1 MEQRSLYVIF
11 TLKITFK
18 EGGVDSRVIE
28 EIRKIVGKE
37 NVVDSLEERRC
48 YSYDARTD
56 GIVPELIVF
65 PSSAQEVSA
74 ILKLANQ
81 HMFPVIPRG
90 AGTGLTGGS
99 TPVVEGVIL
108 VFTRMNRILEIDQE
122 NLIAVVEPGVVTFAL
137 QQEAAKYGLFYPP
150 DPASYKYS
158 SIGGNVAECAGGPN
172 SLKYGVTRDY
182 VIGLEVV
189 KPTGEILNTGVRTMK
204 GVVGY
209 DLTRLFV
216 GSEGTLGVI
225 TKIIVKLLPMPE
237 AKATILALFSE
248 VEDAARAVSAII
260 AAKVI
265 PSTIE
270 FMDRASV
277 RCSEKASPMGLP
289 ENVGGLLLIEVDGHE
304 ESVGPQVEKIRAI
317 LAEQNVLQCDVT
329 RDPVEA
335 DKLWQARRVLSQAT
349 YNLNPVKI
357 AEDVVVP
364 RSHIPSLIRILEAL
378 EKKYEIPILSFGHAG
393 DGNFHVSIMIKD
405 TPEDRHKAE
414 LAVKD
419 IFAETV
425 RLGGTLSGEHG
436 IGIAK
441 SAYLDM
447 ELSADVIAAMKSI
460 KALFDPNNILN
471 PGKIF
476 NG

>member
-1 MEQRSLYVIF
+1 MDNRIVES
-11 TLKITFK
+11 
-18 EGGVDSRVIE
+18 
-28 EIRKIVGKE
+28 IRGIVGKE
-37 NVVDSLEERRC
+37 NAIDSLEERRC
-48 YSYDARTD
+48 YSYDARTE
-56 GIVPELIVF
+56 GIVPDLIVF
-65 PSSAQEVSA
+65 PSSAQEVSR
-74 ILKLANQ
+74 ILKLANE
-81 HMFPVIPRG
+81 HGFPVIPRG
-90 AGTGLTGGS
+90 QGTGLTGGS

-108 VFTRMNRILEIDQE
+108 VFTRMNRILEIDTE
-122 NLIAVVEPGVVTFAL
+122 NLIAVVEPGVITFNL
-137 QQEAAKYGLFYPP
+137 QQEAAKLGLFYPP

-189 KPTGEILNTGVRTMK
+189 TPTGQILNTGVRTMK

-237 AKATILALFSE
+237 TKATILALFNE
-248 VEDAARAVSAII
+248 VEDAARSVSAII
-260 AAKVI
+260 AAKII

-270 FMDRASV
+270 FMDRASI
-277 RCSEKASPMGLP
+277 RCSEKASPMGIS
-289 ENVGGLLLIEVDGHE
+289 EEIGGLLLIEVDGTE
-304 ESVGPQVEKIRAI
+304 DSIGPQVDKIRKI
-317 LAEQNVLQCDVT
+317 LTDQKVVRCDVT
-329 RDPVEA
+329 RDPVES

-364 RSHIPSLIRILEAL
+364 RSNIPSLIRALEAL
-378 EKKYEIPILSFGHAG
+378 EKKYGVPILSFGHAG

-405 TPEDRHKAE
+405 TPEDRRKAE
-414 LAVKD
+414 EAVKE
-419 IFAETV
+419 IFTETV

-436 IGIAK
+436 IGISK
-441 SAYLDM
+441 SAYLDI
-447 ELSADVIAAMKSI
+447 ELSADVISTMKSI
-460 KALFDPNNILN
+460 KTLFDPKNILN

-476 NG
+476 KDSN

>member
-1 MEQRSLYVIF
+1 VESKVI
-11 TLKITFK
+11 
-18 EGGVDSRVIE
+18 D
-28 EIRKIVGKE
+28 EIRSIVGKE
-37 NVVDSLEERRC
+37 NVMDSMEERQC

-56 GIVPELIVF
+56 GIVPDLIVF
-65 PSSAQEVSA
+65 PSSAVEVSG
-74 ILKLANQ
+74 ILKLANR
-81 HMFPVIPRG
+81 HGFPVIPRG
-90 AGTGLTGGS
+90 QGTGLTGGAI
-99 TPVVEGVIL
+99 PVVEGVVL
-108 VFTRMNRILEIDQE
+108 VFTRMDRILELDTE
-122 NLIAVVEPGVVTFAL
+122 NLIAVVEPGVITFNL

-189 KPTGEILNTGVRTMK
+189 LPTGAILNTGVRTMK

-216 GSEGTLGVI
+216 GSEGTLGVV
-225 TKIIVKLLPMPE
+225 TKITVKLVPLPE
-237 AKATILALFSE
+237 AKATILALFTE
-248 VEDAARAVSAII
+248 VEEAARAVSAII
-260 AAKVI
+260 AAKII

-270 FMDRASV
+270 FMDRASI
-277 RCSEKASPMGLP
+277 RCSEKASPMGIP
-289 ENVGGLLLIEVDGHE
+289 EEIGGLLLIEVDGNE
-304 ESVGPQVEKIRAI
+304 EAVAPQVEKVKKILTGQRA
-317 LAEQNVLQCDVT
+317 ARCDVT
-329 RDPVEA
+329 RDPAEA

-364 RSHIPSLIRILEAL
+364 RSHIPTLIRSLEAL
-378 EKKYEIPILSFGHAG
+378 EKKYGIPILSFGHAG

-405 TPEDRHKAE
+405 TVEDRHKAE
-414 LAVKD
+414 EAVKD

-436 IGIAK
+436 IGTSKAP
-441 SAYLDM
+441 YLDM
-447 ELSADVIAAMKSI
+447 ELSPDVIATMKSI
-460 KALFDPNNILN
+460 KTLFDPNNILN

-476 NG
+476 K

>member
-1 MEQRSLYVIF
+1 MES
-11 TLKITFK
+11 KII
-18 EGGVDSRVIE
+18 D
-28 EIRKIVGKE
+28 EIRAIVGKE
-37 NVVDSLEERRC
+37 NAIDSLEERQC

-56 GIVPELIVF
+56 GIVPDLVVF
-65 PSSAQEVSA
+65 PSSAEEVSR
-74 ILKLANQ
+74 ILKLAN
-81 HMFPVIPRG
+81 HYGFPVIPRG
-90 AGTGLTGGS
+90 QGTGLTGGS
-99 TPVVEGVIL
+99 IPVVEGVVL
-108 VFTRMNRILEIDQE
+108 VFSRMDRILEIDTE
-122 NLIAVVEPGVVTFAL
+122 NLIAVVEPGVITFNL
-137 QQEAAKYGLFYPP
+137 QQEAAKHGLFYPP

-189 KPTGEILNTGVRTMK
+189 TATGEILNTGVRTMK

-216 GSEGTLGVI
+216 GSEGTLGVV
-225 TKIIVKLLPMPE
+225 TKITVKLIPLPE
-237 AKATILALFSE
+237 AKATILALFNE

-260 AAKVI
+260 AARII

-270 FMDRASV
+270 FMDRASI
-277 RCSEKASPMGLP
+277 RCSEKASPMGIP
-289 ENVGGLLLIEVDGHE
+289 EEIGGLLLIEVDGNE
-304 ESVGPQVEKIRAI
+304 EAVAPQVGKVKDI
-317 LAEQNVLQCDVT
+317 LAARKVVRCDVT
-329 RDPVEA
+329 RDPAEA

-364 RSHIPSLIRILEAL
+364 RSHIPTLIRTLEAL
-378 EKKYEIPILSFGHAG
+378 EKKYGIPILSFGHAG

-414 LAVKD
+414 EAVKD

-436 IGIAK
+436 IGTSK

-447 ELSADVIAAMKSI
+447 ELSPQVIVAMKSI

-476 NG
+476 KLERPA